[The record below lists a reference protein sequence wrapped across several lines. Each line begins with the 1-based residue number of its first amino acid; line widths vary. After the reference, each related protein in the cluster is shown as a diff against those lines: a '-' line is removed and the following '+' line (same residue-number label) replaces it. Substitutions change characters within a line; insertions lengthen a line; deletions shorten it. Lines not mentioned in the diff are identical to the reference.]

1 MQINYNRNRALNSLR
16 ILDPGIILNA
26 EIKEKVLNS
35 DLIAYEYI
43 LVDFLFLNSILK
55 IVWNFFFFKSNIG
68 LVSEKCKRSNFVKNH
83 YLKFLEKTI

>member
-55 IVWNFFFFKSNIG
+55 IV
-68 LVSEKCKRSNFVKNH
+68 
-83 YLKFLEKTI
+83 